1 MSLIY
6 EALRKSEE
14 QRRLGE
20 TPTLSTPPLVHV
32 RRRRRTGRY
41 LALGAAVVVVG
52 AAAWWL
58 GRASLRDEPV
68 VAAGPSAPIPAA
80 VPPVAVAPA
89 PAQSGVGAAEAPTPA
104 PTPPSADS
112 PAQARPV
119 AARSPAATSAP
130 AASASASTP
139 AIPPGLQ
146 RKLDSGEVFANSPEQ
161 LTPREPTREQAYVP
175 PEAALP
181 EPLPDLE
188 NEPPAAAPAAVAATP
203 VPPAPVASAAT
214 APAIAATPSPVLP
227 APAPAAGPAPAAV
240 AEAPPPASAGPAV
253 PYLFELPLATRRD
266 LPALKLN
273 MHVWSEDPARRF
285 VIVDGTR
292 APEGGTVS
300 DGLIVAEIRSDG
312 VVLEFRGQRF
322 LLPRSGG

>member
-41 LALGAAVVVVG
+41 LALGAAVVVIG

-80 VPPVAVAPA
+80 EPPVAVAPT
-89 PAQSGVGAAEAPTPA
+89 PAQSGVGGAEAPTPA
-104 PTPPSADS
+104 PTPPPSEPS
-112 PAQARPV
+112 PAQARP
-119 AARSPAATSAP
+119 AGATAPIATTAPAAT
-130 AASASASTP
+130 ASASTP
-139 AIPPGLQ
+139 AIPPELQ

-188 NEPPAAAPAAVAATP
+188 NEPPAAAPAAVAEAP
-203 VPPAPVASAAT
+203 VPPAPVAIAAT
-214 APAIAATPSPVLP
+214 APAIATTPSPVVP
-227 APAPAAGPAPAAV
+227 TPAPAAEPAPAV
-240 AEAPPPASAGPAV
+240 AAAPPPASAGPAV